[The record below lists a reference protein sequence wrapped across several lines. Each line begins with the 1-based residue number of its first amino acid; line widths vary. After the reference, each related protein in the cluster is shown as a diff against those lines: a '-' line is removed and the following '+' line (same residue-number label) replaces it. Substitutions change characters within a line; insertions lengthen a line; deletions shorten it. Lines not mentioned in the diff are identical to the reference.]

1 MDHKARPCRA
11 DDRRSPAGRRPE
23 VSIILPVY
31 NEGPRLCQTLA
42 AIRDTAN
49 VSYEMIVVN
58 DASTGACC
66 DVLRADPPPFD
77 NLVLVDLPQRQGVA
91 QARNLGAERAS
102 APVLLATDAHCIPR
116 PRWLEKLLEE
126 LHKPGVGRVACRSRR
141 RYNTRF

>member
-1 MDHKARPCRA
+1 M
-11 DDRRSPAGRRPE
+11 
-23 VSIILPVY
+23 
-31 NEGPRLCQTLA
+31 
-42 AIRDTAN
+42 
-49 VSYEMIVVN
+49 N
-58 DASTGACC
+58 DASTDACC
-66 DVLRADPPPFD
+66 DPLRADPSPFE
-77 NLVLVDLPQRQGVA
+77 NLVLVDLPKRRGVA